1 MISRKILKF
10 FTPCYIHLFSSLGNT
25 VTKGY
30 QTILL
35 YYKSS
40 IKVKNVQLCDRFSRR
55 YLNFFSRLFSAA
67 ACQLSSA
74 LFARVRAHALSFLK
88 RSKKSASHCS
98 TALNSSQQHVG
109 QDLIFSHLLK
119 NLSSNRCDF
128 SIFDFVNSKL
138 RFSFKMPVENK
149 APGGED
155 RLKSFKNKGKDT
167 EVSFF
172 TISLRNST
180 LLPFL
185 TISLIFRI

>member
-1 MISRKILKF
+1 MSSYVTVFPAVIWISLADCSQLLLVSCRL
-10 FTPCYIHLFSSLGNT
+10 PCLPVCART
-25 VTKGY
+25 
-30 QTILL
+30 
-35 YYKSS
+35 
-40 IKVKNVQLCDRFSRR
+40 R
-55 YLNFFSRLFSAA
+55 SA
-67 ACQLSSA
+67 
-74 LFARVRAHALSFLK
+74 FWKK
-88 RSKKSASHCS
+88 RSKKSASRCS

-128 SIFDFVNSKL
+128 SIFDFVNSQL

-172 TISLRNST
+172 LSFHWEIPRFNHFWSIL
-180 LLPFL
+180 
-185 TISLIFRI
+185 